1 MQIETRDLPVVVESI
16 GRLAPNREVTLSAEV
31 GGVIETYEVDVGDNV
46 RAGQILLKIDST
58 DYLLALKEAEA
69 NLAVAQAQLDASKQ
83 TFERSK
89 NLLPEKVITPDA
101 FEKSEAAYKSASASV
116 TRVKVL
122 VDIASERLKKTRITA
137 PFAGLIAAR
146 MVEKGQTVAPG
157 QPLMTL
163 ADLNPIRV
171 IVYLTAKDY
180 VLLDGD
186 DPVSVIIDSSPT
198 TPLKGRIDRIG
209 IKADER
215 TNSFDV
221 EILVDNPNL
230 SLKAGMTARVR
241 LIPVLIHDAIL
252 IPQSAVLYRKDREEV
267 FVVGPDQKAEARQVE
282 LGRWQGAQV
291 QIIKGLALG
300 DKLIVTGGQ
309 YLESGDKVMISSL
322 QQTIAP

>member
-1 MQIETRDLPVVVESI
+1 VEVESV
-16 GRLAPNREVTLSAEV
+16 GRLAANREVTLSAEV
-31 GGVIETYEVDVGDNV
+31 GGVLEAYKVDVGDRV
-46 RAGQILLKIDST
+46 RQGQILLKIDST
-58 DYLLALKEAEA
+58 DYRLALKEAEA

-101 FEKSEAAYKSASASV
+101 FEKSEAAYKSARASV
-116 TRVKVL
+116 TRVTVA
-122 VDIASERLKKTRITA
+122 VDIATERLKKTRIGA

-163 ADLNPIRV
+163 VDLNPIRV

-180 VLLDGD
+180 VHLDRD
-186 DPVSVIIDSSPT
+186 DPVSVIIEASPNT
-198 TPLKGRIDRIG
+198 SLKGRIDRIG

-221 EILVDNPNL
+221 EILVDNPNF

-241 LIPVLIHDAIL
+241 LTPVLIHDAIL

-282 LGRWQGAQV
+282 LGRWQGSQV
-291 QIIKGLALG
+291 QILKGLASG
-300 DKLIVTGGQ
+300 DKLIITGGQ